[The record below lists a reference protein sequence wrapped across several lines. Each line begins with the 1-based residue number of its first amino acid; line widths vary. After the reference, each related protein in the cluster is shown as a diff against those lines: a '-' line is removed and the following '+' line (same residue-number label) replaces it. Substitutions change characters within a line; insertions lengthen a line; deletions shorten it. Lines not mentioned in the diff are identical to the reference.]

1 MEQVISNNGYGRKD
15 IPNINAVS
23 ATSIKNAENLLPTVI
38 EQAKKVLKRHSEDYR
53 NKINPQIDEELDK
66 LAQLEERH
74 KDYQL
79 SLFDNERM
87 KSAKEREVE
96 QIFREFTEWVRDTL
110 EIKDNPHLQ
119 VIAVITGV
127 K

>member
-1 MEQVISNNGYGRKD
+1 
-15 IPNINAVS
+15 
-23 ATSIKNAENLLPTVI
+23 
-38 EQAKKVLKRHSEDYR
+38 
-53 NKINPQIDEELDK
+53 
-66 LAQLEERH
+66 
-74 KDYQL
+74 
-79 SLFDNERM
+79 M

>member
-1 MEQVISNNGYGRKD
+1 MNRQ
-15 IPNINAVS
+15 
-23 ATSIKNAENLLPTVI
+23 
-38 EQAKKVLKRHSEDYR
+38 KVLKRHSEDYR